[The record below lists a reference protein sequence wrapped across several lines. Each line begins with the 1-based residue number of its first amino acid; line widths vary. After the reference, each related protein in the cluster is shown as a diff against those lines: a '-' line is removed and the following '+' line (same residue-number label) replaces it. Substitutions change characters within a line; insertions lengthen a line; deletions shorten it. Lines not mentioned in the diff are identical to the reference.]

1 MVWRDR
7 QWRGPV
13 IGERYWRGTP
23 VKGPGGT
30 SVAGVLNVFLVDR
43 RIEDLLESIEIH
55 IQRVGSSL
63 PE

>member
-1 MVWRDR
+1 MTGSGADLSS
-7 QWRGPV
+7 
-13 IGERYWRGTP
+13 ERYWRGTP
-23 VKGPGGT
+23 VNGPGGT

-43 RIEDLLESIEIH
+43 RIKDLLESIEIH